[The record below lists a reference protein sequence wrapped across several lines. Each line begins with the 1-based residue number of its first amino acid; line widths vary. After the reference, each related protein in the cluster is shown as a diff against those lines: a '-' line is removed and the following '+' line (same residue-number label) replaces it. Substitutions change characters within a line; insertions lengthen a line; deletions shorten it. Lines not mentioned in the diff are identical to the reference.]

1 MSSPPTDHS
10 ERRARPRTSV
20 AVELKLHSVQHNLVL
35 LSRTVDISCSG
46 VFVRTS
52 RELPPGS
59 TVRVAFERG
68 TERNPL
74 TLEAE
79 VVRSGLA
86 DGGRSGGIALRFVEV
101 TDLDEAL
108 LNDIID
114 RSRA

>member
-1 MSSPPTDHS
+1 MSSPPSDHS
-10 ERRARPRTSV
+10 ERRTRPRTAV
-20 AVELKLHSVQHNLVL
+20 AVELKLHSEQHNLVL

-52 RELPPGS
+52 RALPPGS

-68 TERNPL
+68 TDRNPL

-79 VVRSGLA
+79 VVRAGLA

-108 LNDIID
+108 LNDIIQ